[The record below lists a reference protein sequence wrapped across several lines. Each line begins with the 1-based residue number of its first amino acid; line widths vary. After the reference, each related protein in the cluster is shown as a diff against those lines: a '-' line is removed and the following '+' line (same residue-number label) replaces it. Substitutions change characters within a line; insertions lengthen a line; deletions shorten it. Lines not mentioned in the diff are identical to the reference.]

1 MNWMKNGLLIWNL
14 ALTLGCGY
22 LFFAHFTGKN
32 PGASIKGSARDG
44 QPGAGDKG
52 TFKIAYFEMD
62 SLAANFD
69 MVKELKSEML
79 KREESINGEMERLSK
94 NLQQKFNY
102 YQQQAT
108 SGALNQ
114 EQSEA
119 ASREMKNMDDEIKNR
134 KQALDSE
141 YSDFVMRRQNEIK
154 TKIETFLKEY
164 NKTKDYS
171 YIVSYEQGLFYY
183 RDTAYNITA
192 DVIKGLNASYK
203 TKKN

>member
-1 MNWMKNGLLIWNL
+1 
-14 ALTLGCGY
+14 
-22 LFFAHFTGKN
+22 
-32 PGASIKGSARDG
+32 
-44 QPGAGDKG
+44 
-52 TFKIAYFEMD
+52 
-62 SLAANFD
+62 
-69 MVKELKSEML
+69 
-79 KREESINGEMERLSK
+79 
-94 NLQQKFNY
+94 
-102 YQQQAT
+102 
-108 SGALNQ
+108 
-114 EQSEA
+114 
-119 ASREMKNMDDEIKNR
+119 MDDEIKNR

-154 TKIETFLKEY
+154 TKIEAFLKEY